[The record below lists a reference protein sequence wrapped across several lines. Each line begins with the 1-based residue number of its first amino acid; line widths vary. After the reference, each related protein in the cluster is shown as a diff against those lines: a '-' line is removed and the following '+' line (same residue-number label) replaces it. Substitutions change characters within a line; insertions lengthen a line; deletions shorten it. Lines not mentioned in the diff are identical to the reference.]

1 MTITRLNPD
10 TLHKNPVFTQ
20 VVVVN
25 HPATTIYVGGQN
37 GVSLDGKVVGADIT
51 SQSKQAFKN
60 VIAALGAAG
69 ATLRDVVKMTI
80 YIVQG
85 QSLLEAFAAVQPLQ
99 DRSAPP
105 PAVSV
110 IMVVGLANPEYLIEI
125 EAVAALGVG
134 GGS

>member
-1 MTITRLNPD
+1 MSITRLNPD
-10 TLHKNPVFTQ
+10 TLHQNPVFTQ

-25 HPATTIYVGGQN
+25 HPSRTIYVGGQN
-37 GVSLDGKVVGADIT
+37 GVSIDGKVVGADIA
-51 SQSKQAFKN
+51 SQSEQTYKN

-85 QSLLEAFAAVQPLQ
+85 QSLLEAFAATQPLQ

-105 PAVSV
+105 PTVSV
-110 IMVVGLANPEYLIEI
+110 IMVAGLANPEFLIEI
-125 EAVAALGVG
+125 EAVAAISTGAE
-134 GGS
+134 